1 MKKVVGK
8 YTDRRLAR
16 NIFKTVISGAAAS
29 GAYFAVKMSGLEFL
43 QSRLGFIANLAVC
56 AAVYL
61 AFMLIF
67 GMRREIM
74 SNQK

>member
-16 NIFKTVISGAAAS
+16 NILKTIISGAAAS
-29 GAYFAVKMSGLEFL
+29 GAYFAVKMSGLAFL

-56 AAVYL
+56 AVFYL
-61 AFMLIF
+61 AFMLLL
-67 GMRREIM
+67 GMRKEIM